1 MTPCPTT
8 DIATNWAN
16 TFKAALMNNLMKVLL
31 SYVLQFSKQYALMSC
46 IPITVH
52 ESRNVIY
59 AIIHTCVCYYVR
71 NSVEVVRSQLFTAV
85 VRICKEFFINW
96 IWSQLAI

>member
-1 MTPCPTT
+1 
-8 DIATNWAN
+8 
-16 TFKAALMNNLMKVLL
+16 
-31 SYVLQFSKQYALMSC
+31 MSC
-46 IPITVH
+46 IPITAH

-96 IWSQLAI
+96 IRIQLTIFFFTIITIGNVQPRFHVLQQVSFGC

>member
-1 MTPCPTT
+1 
-8 DIATNWAN
+8 
-16 TFKAALMNNLMKVLL
+16 MKVLL

-85 VRICKEFFINW
+85 VRICKEFFKLDKKPASHLNDFAFIT
-96 IWSQLAI
+96 IGVH